1 MIAPL
6 ALPLDACV
14 LPLDA
19 CVLPLDAFALQ
30 FDALALQLDAL
41 ALSPFDLLNWLG
53 LLAFALAGALDGAEN
68 DLDVLGVAV
77 LGVVTALGGGITRD
91 LLVNRT
97 PVALTATA
105 DVLVVLAG
113 VLVAVAFV
121 ASGRRLSTDSVLV
134 QAPDAVGLA
143 AFAATGAIVAWDA
156 GLSAFG
162 VLVCAML
169 TGTGGGA
176 IRDLLVGRTPGI
188 LVEDFY
194 ATCALAG
201 ATAFWLLRT
210 AGAPRPTGVVACVVV
225 AFGLRALAIRYDWHL
240 PTVG

>member
-1 MIAPL
+1 VTVVGL
-6 ALPLDACV
+6 V
-14 LPLDA
+14 
-19 CVLPLDAFALQ
+19 
-30 FDALALQLDAL
+30 LQLGAL
-41 ALSPFDLLNWLG
+41 EPFDVLNWLG
-53 LLAFALAGALDGAEN
+53 LLAFALAGSLDGADEG
-68 DLDVLGVAV
+68 LDALGVAV

-113 VLVAVAFV
+113 VLAAVALV
-121 ASGRRLSTDSVLV
+121 RGDRDVSTDSPTV
-134 QAPDAVGLA
+134 QLPDAVGLA
-143 AFAATGAIVAWDA
+143 AFAATGAIVAWNN

-162 VLVCAML
+162 VLVSAML

-188 LVEDFY
+188 LVDDFY

-201 ATAFWLLRT
+201 GLAFWLLRT
-210 AGAPRPTGVVACVVV
+210 AGAPRPAGVAACVAL
-225 AFGLRALAIRYDWHL
+225 AFALRALAIRYGWSL
-240 PTVG
+240 PTVD

>member
-1 MIAPL
+1 MTAALVPG
-6 ALPLDACV
+6 LPLV
-14 LPLDA
+14 P
-19 CVLPLDAFALQ
+19 VSVPVPSVSAF
-30 FDALALQLDAL
+30 DV
-41 ALSPFDLLNWLG
+41 LNWLG
-53 LLAFALAGALDGAEN
+53 LLAFALAGALDGADEG
-68 DLDVLGVAV
+68 LDVLGVAV

-105 DVLVVLAG
+105 DVVVVVLG
-113 VLVAVAFV
+113 VLVAAFLV
-121 ASGRRLSTDSVLV
+121 RNGRSISTASPTV
-134 QAPDAVGLA
+134 QFPDAVGLS

-201 ATAFWLLRT
+201 ATVFWVLRT
-210 AGAPRPTGVVACVVV
+210 AGAPRPVGVAACVGV
-225 AFGLRALAIRYDWHL
+225 ALVLRVLAIRYDWHL

>member
-1 MIAPL
+1 MTVAP
-6 ALPLDACV
+6 V
-14 LPLDA
+14 LGPVPVPPVSA
-19 CVLPLDAFALQ
+19 
-30 FDALALQLDAL
+30 FDA
-41 ALSPFDLLNWLG
+41 LNWLG
-53 LLAFALAGALDGAEN
+53 LLAFALAGALDGADEG
-68 DLDVLGVAV
+68 LDVLGVAV

-97 PVALTATA
+97 PVALTATV
-105 DVLVVLAG
+105 DVLLVAVG
-113 VLVAVAFV
+113 VLVAVGLLRN
-121 ASGRRLSTDSVLV
+121 GRSISTTSPTV
-134 QAPDAVGLA
+134 QLPDAVGLA

-201 ATAFWLLRT
+201 ATVFWVLRT
-210 AGAPRPTGVVACVVV
+210 VGAPRPAGVGACVGV
-225 AFGLRALAIRYDWHL
+225 AFGLRVLAIRYDWHL
-240 PTVG
+240 PTVH

>member
-1 MIAPL
+1 MTAVPT
-6 ALPLDACV
+6 LPV
-14 LPLDA
+14 S
-19 CVLPLDAFALQ
+19 AFAV
-30 FDALALQLDAL
+30 
-41 ALSPFDLLNWLG
+41 LNWLG
-53 LLAFALAGALDGAEN
+53 LVAFALAGSLDGADN

-91 LLVNRT
+91 LLVGRT

-105 DVLVVLAG
+105 DVAVVMVGVVAAVLLVRD
-113 VLVAVAFV
+113 
-121 ASGRRLSTDSVLV
+121 GRSISTSSPTV
-134 QAPDAVGLA
+134 QLPDAIGLS

-156 GLSAFG
+156 NLSVFG

-201 ATAFWLLRT
+201 GVAFWVLRT
-210 AGAPRPTGVVACVVV
+210 VGAPRPAGVAACVGVSLV
-225 AFGLRALAIRYDWHL
+225 LRVLAIRYDWHL

>member
-1 MIAPL
+1 MTGDPL
-6 ALPLDACV
+6 H
-14 LPLDA
+14 
-19 CVLPLDAFALQ
+19 
-30 FDALALQLDAL
+30 ALATVIGPLQLGP
-41 ALSPFDLLNWLG
+41 LSPFDVLNWLG
-53 LLAFALAGALDGAEN
+53 LLGFALAGALDGADN
-68 DLDVLGVAV
+68 DLDVLGVAI

-97 PVALTATA
+97 PVALTGMG
-105 DVLVVLAG
+105 DVLVVMFG
-113 VLVAVAFV
+113 VLVAVCLV
-121 ASGRRLSTDSVLV
+121 HGGREIATDSLPV
-134 QAPDAVGLA
+134 QLPDAIGLA
-143 AFAATGAIVAWDA
+143 AFAATGAIVAWEAD
-156 GLSAFG
+156 LSAFG

-176 IRDLLVGRTPGI
+176 IRDILVGRTPGI

-210 AGAPRPTGVVACVVV
+210 TGAPRPTGVAACV
-225 AFGLRALAIRYDWHL
+225 AIALGLRMLAIRYDWHL

>member
-1 MIAPL
+1 MTGVPWV
-6 ALPLDACV
+6 PV
-14 LPLDA
+14 S
-19 CVLPLDAFALQ
+19 AFAVPWVPVSA
-30 FDALALQLDAL
+30 FDV
-41 ALSPFDLLNWLG
+41 LNWLG
-53 LLAFALAGALDGAEN
+53 LLAFALAGALDGADEG
-68 DLDVLGVAV
+68 LDVLGVAV

-91 LLVNRT
+91 LLVDRT

-113 VLVAVAFV
+113 VLVAVALV
-121 ASGRRLSTDSVLV
+121 WNGRRISTDSLAV
-134 QAPDAVGLA
+134 QLPDAVGLS
-143 AFAATGAIVAWDA
+143 AFAATGAIVAWES

-210 AGAPRPTGVVACVVV
+210 AGAPRPTGVAACVGI
-225 AFGLRALAIRYDWHL
+225 AFVLRALAIRYDWHL

>member
-1 MIAPL
+1 MTTALVPG
-6 ALPLDACV
+6 LPLVAV
-14 LPLDA
+14 P
-19 CVLPLDAFALQ
+19 VPVPVPVPSVSAF
-30 FDALALQLDAL
+30 DV
-41 ALSPFDLLNWLG
+41 LNWLG
-53 LLAFALAGALDGAEN
+53 LLAFALAGALDGADEG
-68 DLDVLGVAV
+68 LDVLGVVV

-97 PVALTATA
+97 PVALTATT
-105 DVLVVLAG
+105 DVVVVVLG
-113 VLVAVAFV
+113 VLVAVFLVRNGRSISA
-121 ASGRRLSTDSVLV
+121 ASPMV
-134 QAPDAVGLA
+134 QFPDAVGLS

-201 ATAFWLLRT
+201 ATAFWALRT
-210 AGAPRPTGVVACVVV
+210 AGAPRPTGVAACVGVSLV
-225 AFGLRALAIRYDWHL
+225 LRVLAIRYDWHL

>member
-1 MIAPL
+1 MTGVPWV
-6 ALPLDACV
+6 PV
-14 LPLDA
+14 S
-19 CVLPLDAFALQ
+19 AF
-30 FDALALQLDAL
+30 DV
-41 ALSPFDLLNWLG
+41 LNWLG
-53 LLAFALAGALDGAEN
+53 LLAFALAGALDGADEG
-68 DLDVLGVAV
+68 LDVLGVAV

-91 LLVNRT
+91 LLVDRT

-113 VLVAVAFV
+113 VLVAVALV
-121 ASGRRLSTDSVLV
+121 WNGRRISTDSLAV
-134 QAPDAVGLA
+134 QLPDAVGLS
-143 AFAATGAIVAWDA
+143 AFAATGAIVASES

-210 AGAPRPTGVVACVVV
+210 AGAPRPTGVAACVGI
-225 AFGLRALAIRYDWHL
+225 AFVLRALAIRYDWHL

>member
-1 MIAPL
+1 MTAP
-6 ALPLDACV
+6 PFPSV
-14 LPLDA
+14 S
-19 CVLPLDAFALQ
+19 AF
-30 FDALALQLDAL
+30 DV
-41 ALSPFDLLNWLG
+41 LNWLG
-53 LLAFALAGALDGAEN
+53 LLAFAFAGALDGADEG
-68 DLDVLGVAV
+68 LDVLGVAV

-97 PVALTATA
+97 PVALTATV
-105 DVLVVLAG
+105 DVLLVLAG
-113 VLVAVAFV
+113 VVAAVLLVGN
-121 ASGRRLSTDSVLV
+121 GRELSTDSPAV
-134 QAPDAVGLA
+134 QLPDAVGLA
-143 AFAATGAIVAWDA
+143 AFAATGAIVAWDS

-176 IRDLLVGRTPGI
+176 IRDLLVARTPGI

-201 ATAFWLLRT
+201 ATAFWALRT
-210 AGAPRPTGVVACVVV
+210 AGAPRPTGVAACVGV
-225 AFGLRALAIRYDWHL
+225 ALALRVLAIRYDWHL

>member
-1 MIAPL
+1 MTGVPWV
-6 ALPLDACV
+6 PV
-14 LPLDA
+14 S
-19 CVLPLDAFALQ
+19 AF
-30 FDALALQLDAL
+30 DV
-41 ALSPFDLLNWLG
+41 LNWLG
-53 LLAFALAGALDGAEN
+53 LLAFSLAGALDGADEG
-68 DLDVLGVAV
+68 LDVLGVAV

-91 LLVNRT
+91 LLVDRT

-113 VLVAVAFV
+113 VLVAVALV
-121 ASGRRLSTDSVLV
+121 WNGRRISTDSLAV
-134 QAPDAVGLA
+134 QLPDAVGLS
-143 AFAATGAIVAWDA
+143 AFAATGAIVASES

-210 AGAPRPTGVVACVVV
+210 AGAPRPTGVAACVGI
-225 AFGLRALAIRYDWHL
+225 AFVLRALAIRYDWHL

>member
-1 MIAPL
+1 MTGVPWIPVSA
-6 ALPLDACV
+6 
-14 LPLDA
+14 
-19 CVLPLDAFALQ
+19 
-30 FDALALQLDAL
+30 
-41 ALSPFDLLNWLG
+41 FDLLNWLG
-53 LLAFALAGALDGAEN
+53 LLAFALAGALDGADEG
-68 DLDVLGVAV
+68 LDVLGVAV

-91 LLVNRT
+91 LLVDRT

-105 DVLVVLAG
+105 DVLLVLVG
-113 VLVAVAFV
+113 VLVAVALV
-121 ASGRRLSTDSVLV
+121 RNGRKLSTDSLAV
-134 QAPDAVGLA
+134 QVPDAVGLS
-143 AFAATGAIVAWDA
+143 AFAATGAIVAAEA

-194 ATCALAG
+194 ATCTLAG
-201 ATAFWLLRT
+201 ATAFWVLRS
-210 AGAPRPTGVVACVVV
+210 AGAPRPSGVAACVGL
-225 AFGLRALAIRYDWHL
+225 AFALRVLAIRYDWHL

>member
-1 MIAPL
+1 VSA
-6 ALPLDACV
+6 
-14 LPLDA
+14 
-19 CVLPLDAFALQ
+19 
-30 FDALALQLDAL
+30 
-41 ALSPFDLLNWLG
+41 FDLLNWLG
-53 LLAFALAGALDGAEN
+53 LLGFALAGALDGADN

-97 PVALTATA
+97 PVALTATV
-105 DVLVVLAG
+105 DVAVVVIG
-113 VLVAVAFV
+113 VLVAVLLV
-121 ASGRRLSTDSVLV
+121 RNGRSISTESPTV
-134 QAPDAVGLA
+134 QFPDTVGLS
-143 AFAATGAIVAWDA
+143 AFAATGAIVAWDN

-201 ATAFWLLRT
+201 ATAFWALRT
-210 AGAPRPTGVVACVVV
+210 AGAPRPTGVVACVGG
-225 AFGLRALAIRYDWHL
+225 AFALRVLAIRYDWHL
-240 PTVG
+240 PTVD

>member
-1 MIAPL
+1 MTAGP
-6 ALPLDACV
+6 V
-14 LPLDA
+14 LSVSA
-19 CVLPLDAFALQ
+19 
-30 FDALALQLDAL
+30 FDA
-41 ALSPFDLLNWLG
+41 LNWLG
-53 LLAFALAGALDGAEN
+53 LLAFALAGSLDGADEG
-68 DLDVLGVAV
+68 LDALGVVV

-91 LLVNRT
+91 LLVDRT

-105 DVLVVLAG
+105 DVAVVMVG
-113 VLVAVAFV
+113 VVVAVLLV
-121 ASGRRLSTDSVLV
+121 RRGPSIGTASPAV
-134 QAPDAVGLA
+134 QVPDAVGLA

-194 ATCALAG
+194 ATCALVG
-201 ATAFWLLRT
+201 AVAFWLLRT
-210 AGAPRPTGVVACVVV
+210 AGAPAPIGIAACVGL
-225 AFGLRALAIRYDWHL
+225 AFVLRVLAIRFDWHL

>member
-1 MIAPL
+1 MTGVPWMPVSA
-6 ALPLDACV
+6 
-14 LPLDA
+14 
-19 CVLPLDAFALQ
+19 
-30 FDALALQLDAL
+30 FDA
-41 ALSPFDLLNWLG
+41 LNWLG
-53 LLAFALAGALDGAEN
+53 LLAFALAGALDGADN

-91 LLVNRT
+91 LLVDRT

-113 VLVAVAFV
+113 VLVAVFLV
-121 ASGRRLSTDSVLV
+121 RNGRRISTDSLAV
-134 QAPDAVGLA
+134 QIPDAVGLS
-143 AFAATGAIVAWDA
+143 AFAATGAIVAWDS

-201 ATAFWLLRT
+201 ATAFWLLRS
-210 AGAPRPTGVVACVVV
+210 AGAPRPTGVAACVGI
-225 AFGLRALAIRYDWHL
+225 AFVLRALAIRYDWHL

>member
-1 MIAPL
+1 MTIGTATTL
-6 ALPLDACV
+6 LLDAPAIGLSSV
-14 LPLDA
+14 DPAPFGLSM
-19 CVLPLDAFALQ
+19 
-30 FDALALQLDAL
+30 FDPAPFD
-41 ALSPFDLLNWLG
+41 LSPFDLLNWLG
-53 LLAFALAGALDGAEN
+53 LLAFALAGALDGADEG
-68 DLDVLGVAV
+68 LDVLGVAV

-91 LLVNRT
+91 LLVDRT

-105 DVLVVLAG
+105 DVVVVLAG
-113 VLVAVAFV
+113 VLVALVLV
-121 ASGRRLSTDSVLV
+121 SQGRDLATDSPAV
-134 QAPDAVGLA
+134 QVPDAVGLA
-143 AFAATGAIVAWDA
+143 AFAATGAIVATEA

-201 ATAFWLLRT
+201 ATAFWLLRV
-210 AGAPRPTGVVACVVV
+210 ANAPRPLGVAACVGV
-225 AFGLRALAIRYDWHL
+225 AFTLRVLAIRGDWHL
-240 PTVG
+240 PTVD